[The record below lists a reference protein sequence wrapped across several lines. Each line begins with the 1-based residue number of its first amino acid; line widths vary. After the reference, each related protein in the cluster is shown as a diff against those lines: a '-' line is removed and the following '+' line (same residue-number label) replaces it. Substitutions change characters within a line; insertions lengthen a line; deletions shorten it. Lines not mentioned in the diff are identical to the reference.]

1 MYTKLDDWKLANQI
15 VEFLVANPMATQEQI
30 CERFRTNSRRLNQLE
45 TDHLINIKHT
55 RRKHGATTSTQE

>member
-15 VEFLVANPMATQEQI
+15 VEFLVANPMATQEQL

-55 RRKHGATTSTQE
+55 RRK